1 MPRHLRNRLE
11 ETESF
16 LRLFLLVVPTRIL
29 YIEYDTNGQPTFCA
43 ASSRVPQLLRS
54 ALWNTREP
62 AILTS
67 GTLVAAGDFSHT
79 EQRLGLATYKPLRH
93 FQVDSPF
100 DYQKNC
106 LLYFPTRRA
115 GNVPEN
121 LYLADQISLLTA
133 ACYGHAL
140 VLFTSYR
147 QMRHV
152 YDALGGS
159 LAFPVFQ
166 AGRGQNRCIQQF
178 KESSNGVLFAAGAC
192 WEGIDF
198 PGDMVSLLIIAKLPF
213 PIPDPVSDYE
223 RQQYPNLRDYIQ
235 AEIIP
240 EMQKKLR
247 QGFGRAIRTESDS
260 CVVAILDERAGVGGK
275 YHNDDLIRKN
285 PFDFQLAT
293 VIVNDSVTRKAITRK
308 QERAFLEFV
317 KNDKYYC
324 KYYEGIYIL
333 FKTGLRISEFVG
345 LTVNDIDLQN
355 RKLTIS
361 HQLQRTRKMDY
372 IIENPKTECGVRTI
386 PLSDDVYECFVKI
399 IHQRPKL
406 EREPN
411 IGEYCGFLYLDKN
424 GKPMVAMHWEHF
436 FKHIWQK
443 YNSIYRE
450 QLPLITPH
458 VCRHT
463 YCSNMAKS
471 GMNPKT
477 LQYLMGHSDIGVTL
491 NTYTHLGYEDA
502 KDELQRL
509 VKAG

>member
-1 MPRHLRNRLE
+1 MSTKRRDNKNRILRNG
-11 ETESF
+11 ESQRKDGRYSF
-16 LRLFLLVVPTRIL
+16 K
-29 YIEYDTNGQPTFCA
+29 YIDG
-43 ASSRVPQLLRS
+43 
-54 ALWNTREP
+54 
-62 AILTS
+62 S
-67 GTLVAAGDFSHT
+67 GTARFVYSWKLEKNDKVPAGKRDGLSLR
-79 EQRLGLATYKPLRH
+79 EKEKSIQRDINDMINPRGGEMT
-93 FQVDSPF
+93 V
-100 DYQKNC
+100 
-106 LLYFPTRRA
+106 
-115 GNVPEN
+115 E
-121 LYLADQISLLTA
+121 
-133 ACYGHAL
+133 AL
-140 VLFTSYR
+140 VKKYLLQKTGV
-147 QMRHV
+147 RHNTEANYNFV
-152 YDALGGS
+152 LNIIKNEEFGKRHIDQVKLSDAKCWLIK
-159 LAFPVFQ
+159 LQ
-166 AGRGQNRCIQQF
+166 KDGRGY
-178 KESSNGVLFAAGAC
+178 SSIHSIRGVVRPAFQMAV
-192 WEGIDF
+192 D
-198 PGDMVSLLIIAKLPF
+198 
-213 PIPDPVSDYE
+213 
-223 RQQYPNLRDYIQ
+223 
-235 AEIIP
+235 
-240 EMQKKLR
+240 
-247 QGFGRAIRTESDS
+247 
-260 CVVAILDERAGVGGK
+260 
-275 YHNDDLIRKN
+275 DDLIRKN

-293 VIVNDSVTRKAITRK
+293 VVVNDSFTRKAITRK

-399 IHQRPKL
+399 IRQRPKL

-411 IGEYCGFLYLDKN
+411 IGGYCGFLYLDKN